1 MNMTGCCLV
10 QDDMMDKSRQ
20 EEWKMNTKRKIIE
33 YRDFVSI
40 LEEVGFMPLS
50 NNRVNFISLSALTTP
65 EQWHT
70 DLPSDPWQ
78 WRVNIEK
85 DGKAAYGKLFDK
97 KPGFVC
103 LEWYPKFLAARRK
116 GRSFQ
121 EIYLDGLISNYAKQ
135 IYKLFE
141 EYEILAVHEI
151 KSLIGVTKELN
162 SKYES
167 AMSELQMAMLI
178 TVNGTKQKLNSKGE
192 PYGWPSTAYSTVE
205 TWAGEKIIEE
215 SEAISAQDAEDDI
228 LIRVEEVI
236 PGIDRARLKAFIG
249 F

>member
-1 MNMTGCCLV
+1 MFANY
-10 QDDMMDKSRQ
+10 
-20 EEWKMNTKRKIIE
+20 TKRKIIE
-33 YRDFVSI
+33 YKDFISI
-40 LEEVGFMPLS
+40 LDEIGFMPLS
-50 NNRVNFISLSALTTP
+50 KNRVNFINLTDLTVP
-65 EQWHT
+65 AQWHT
-70 DLPSDPWQ
+70 ELPSDPWQ
-78 WRVNIEK
+78 WRVNVEK

-97 KPGFVC
+97 KPGFIS
-103 LEWYPKFLAARRK
+103 LEWYPKFLTARRK

-135 IYKLFE
+135 IYTLFE
-141 EYEILAVHEI
+141 DHESLAVHEI
-151 KSLIGVTKELN
+151 KALIGVTKELS
-162 SKYES
+162 SKFES
-167 AMSELQMAMLI
+167 AMSELQMAMLV

-228 LIRVEEVI
+228 IIRIEDVV
-236 PGIDRARLKAFIG
+236 PGISRAKLKSFIG